1 MQLGNHAVVATD
13 DERIADCCRGFGAT
27 VVMTSQSCENGISIN
42 PNFAV
47 VIPVLL
53 GTLHA
58 LLLLF
63 PFILFET
70 KCQGLG

>member
-1 MQLGNHAVVATD
+1 
-13 DERIADCCRGFGAT
+13 
-27 VVMTSQSCENGISIN
+27 
-42 PNFAV
+42 V

-63 PFILFET
+63 PFILFKT
-70 KCQGLG
+70 SVRIRVKIIVMCTMMCFKLWLVVWV